1 MVRNYLKFIGFFTF
15 LSSNCFAANE
25 GMPQLNPDYWV
36 SQVFWVMLIF
46 GTLYVILWKAILPK
60 INQNLENRKSQ
71 ILTDLDEAQELKNQ
85 SEKKI
90 SEYNMILSKAKQ
102 DAKKILDET
111 RKKINLDI
119 ENKNNQFNLEIDKEI
134 ENAEKE
140 IKMLKLS
147 STKDINKISVETASE
162 IVRKMVGTEVNAS
175 SVSAIV
181 EDISKK
187 EILWLKD
194 RWSDHYLD
202 IDSRNIFFPFIK
214 RQQ

>member
-1 MVRNYLKFIGFFTF
+1 
-15 LSSNCFAANE
+15 
-25 GMPQLNPDYWV
+25 MPQLNPDYWV
-36 SQVFWVMLIF
+36 SQIFWVMLIF

-60 INQNLENRKSQ
+60 INENLENRKSQ
-71 ILTDLDEAQELKNQ
+71 ILTDLDEAQEFKNQ

-102 DAKKILDET
+102 DAKKIIDET

-119 ENKNNQFNLEIDKEI
+119 ENKNNQFNLEIDREI
-134 ENAEKE
+134 KNAEKE
-140 IKMLKLS
+140 IKTLKLS
-147 STKDINKISVETASE
+147 SIKDINKISIETSSE

-187 EILWLKD
+187 EI
-194 RWSDHYLD
+194 
-202 IDSRNIFFPFIK
+202 IK
-214 RQQ
+214 YI

>member
-1 MVRNYLKFIGFFTF
+1 MVRNYLKFIGLFVF
-15 LSSNCFAANE
+15 LSSNCFAADE

-36 SQVFWVMLIF
+36 SQIFWVMLIF

-60 INQNLENRKSQ
+60 INENLENRKSQ
-71 ILTDLDEAQELKNQ
+71 ILTDLDEAQEFKNQ

-102 DAKKILDET
+102 DAKKVLDET

-119 ENKNNQFNLEIDKEI
+119 ENKNNQFNLEIGKEI

-140 IKMLKLS
+140 IKTLKLS
-147 STKDINKISVETASE
+147 SIKDINKISIETSSE

-187 EILWLKD
+187 EI
-194 RWSDHYLD
+194 
-202 IDSRNIFFPFIK
+202 IK
-214 RQQ
+214 YI

>member
-1 MVRNYLKFIGFFTF
+1 MVRNYLKLIGFFTF
-15 LSSNCFAANE
+15 LSGNCFAADE
-25 GMPQLNPDYWV
+25 GMPQLNPDYWL
-36 SQVFWVMLIF
+36 SQIFWVMLIF
-46 GTLYVILWKAILPK
+46 GTLYVILWKVILPK
-60 INQNLENRKSQ
+60 INENLENRKSQ
-71 ILTDLDEAQELKNQ
+71 ILADLDEAQELKNQ

-90 SEYNMILSKAKQ
+90 SEYNMILSKARQ
-102 DAKKILDET
+102 DAKKILDRT

-140 IKMLKLS
+140 IKTLKLS
-147 STKDINKISVETASE
+147 SIKDINKISIETSSE

-187 EILWLKD
+187 EI
-194 RWSDHYLD
+194 
-202 IDSRNIFFPFIK
+202 IK
-214 RQQ
+214 YI

>member
-1 MVRNYLKFIGFFTF
+1 MVRNYLKFIGFFIF
-15 LSSNCFAANE
+15 LSNNCFAADE

-36 SQVFWVMLIF
+36 SQIFWVMLIF
-46 GTLYVILWKAILPK
+46 GALYVILWKTILPK
-60 INQNLENRKSQ
+60 INENLENRKSQ
-71 ILTDLDEAQELKNQ
+71 ILNDLDDAQELKNQ

-90 SEYNMILSKAKQ
+90 SEYNIILSKAKE

-119 ENKNNQFNLEIDKEI
+119 ENKNNQFKLEINKEV

-147 STKDINKISVETASE
+147 SIKDINKISIETSSE

-187 EILWLKD
+187 EI
-194 RWSDHYLD
+194 
-202 IDSRNIFFPFIK
+202 IK
-214 RQQ
+214 YI

>member
-1 MVRNYLKFIGFFTF
+1 MVRNYLKFIGFFTL
-15 LSSNCFAANE
+15 LSSECFGAE
-25 GMPQLNPDYWV
+25 GGMPQLNPEYWV
-36 SQVFWVMLIF
+36 SQIFWVILIF
-46 GTLYVILWKAILPK
+46 GTLYVILWRIILPK
-60 INQNLENRKSQ
+60 INENLENRKSQ

-102 DAKKILDET
+102 DAKKILDRT

-119 ENKNNQFNLEIDKEI
+119 KNKNNQFNLQIKKEI

-140 IKMLKLS
+140 IKTLKLS
-147 STKDINKISVETASE
+147 SIKDINKISIETSSE

-187 EILWLKD
+187 EI
-194 RWSDHYLD
+194 
-202 IDSRNIFFPFIK
+202 IK
-214 RQQ
+214 YI

>member
-1 MVRNYLKFIGFFTF
+1 
-15 LSSNCFAANE
+15 
-25 GMPQLNPDYWV
+25 MPQLNPDYWI
-36 SQVFWVMLIF
+36 SQIFWVMLIF

-60 INQNLENRKSQ
+60 INENLENRKSQ
-71 ILTDLDEAQELKNQ
+71 ILTDLDEAQKLKNQ

-140 IKMLKLS
+140 IKTLKLS
-147 STKDINKISVETASE
+147 SIKDINKISIETSSE

-187 EILWLKD
+187 EI
-194 RWSDHYLD
+194 
-202 IDSRNIFFPFIK
+202 IK
-214 RQQ
+214 YI

>member
-1 MVRNYLKFIGFFTF
+1 MIHNYLKLIGIFSL
-15 LSSNCFAANE
+15 LSSKCFAAE
-25 GMPQLNPDYWV
+25 GGMPQLNPDYWV
-36 SQVFWVMLIF
+36 SQIFWVMLIF

-60 INQNLENRKSQ
+60 INENLENRKSQ

-111 RKKINLDI
+111 RKKINLNI
-119 ENKNNQFNLEIDKEI
+119 KNKNNQFNLEIDKEI

-140 IKMLKLS
+140 IKTLKLS
-147 STKDINKISVETASE
+147 SIKDINKISIETSSE

-187 EILWLKD
+187 EI
-194 RWSDHYLD
+194 
-202 IDSRNIFFPFIK
+202 IK
-214 RQQ
+214 YI